1 MHGLAACL
9 CADLHV
15 GILSNLAEC
24 SHGMPGSQQMHAFG
38 GNHPR
43 PLRPRA
49 LSGGRPPGDLTLRE
63 ARRAELGRRDPA
75 LSATFRHALTF
86 LTGIHCVSGSDAAL
100 IAIEPADPLSTNAVC
115 YASDRK
121 GDDQYERGHGQ
132 RRKPGTESAG
142 PAAVTGKDRAGARR
156 LGETFPPPATV
167 REKRSRPIEPI
178 RRQTMI

>member
-1 MHGLAACL
+1 
-9 CADLHV
+9 V
-15 GILSNLAEC
+15 
-24 SHGMPGSQQMHAFG
+24 P
-38 GNHPR
+38 
-43 PLRPRA
+43 
-49 LSGGRPPGDLTLRE
+49 
-63 ARRAELGRRDPA
+63 
-75 LSATFRHALTF
+75 
-86 LTGIHCVSGSDAAL
+86 GSDAAL

-121 GDDQYERGHGQ
+121 GDDQHERGHGQ